1 MKKLIAILLG
11 VFMLGAFASCDRMIS
26 PDKLPAQAKQ
36 FVAANFNGV
45 NVLSVQR
52 DGLGYDVILN
62 NGTSLEFSHS
72 GQWTKVDC
80 GLNPLPAG
88 VLPANIAQYV
98 SANFPVN
105 YATKIKYD
113 DRCYEVDMNNDLE
126 LRFDKNGNYI
136 GLDD

>member
-1 MKKLIAILLG
+1 MKKIIAILMG

-52 DGLGYDVILN
+52 DGLGYDVILHD
-62 NGTSLEFSHS
+62 GTSLEFRHN

-80 GLNPLPAG
+80 GLNPLPVG

-98 SANFPVN
+98 SANFPTN

-113 DRCYEVDMNNDLE
+113 DRRYEVDMNNNLE
-126 LRFDKNGNYI
+126 LRFDKNGMFI
-136 GLDD
+136 GADD

>member
-1 MKKLIAILLG
+1 MKKIIAILMG
-11 VFMLGAFASCDRMIS
+11 VFMLGTFASCDRMIS

-52 DGLGYDVILN
+52 DGLGYDVILHD
-62 NGTSLEFSHS
+62 GTSLEFSHN

-80 GLNPLPAG
+80 GLNPLPVG
-88 VLPANIAQYV
+88 VFPANIAQYV
-98 SANFPVN
+98 SANFPAN

-113 DRCYEVDMNNDLE
+113 DRRYEVDMNNNLE
-126 LRFDKNGNYI
+126 LRFDKNGMFI
-136 GLDD
+136 GADD

>member
-1 MKKLIAILLG
+1 MKKIIAILMG
-11 VFMLGAFASCDRMIS
+11 VFMLGTFASCDRMIS

-52 DGLGYDVILN
+52 DGLGYDVILHD
-62 NGTSLEFSHS
+62 GTSLEFSHN

-80 GLNPLPAG
+80 GLNPLPVG

-98 SANFPVN
+98 SANFPAN

-113 DRCYEVDMNNDLE
+113 DRRYEVDMNNNLE

-136 GLDD
+136 GIDD

>member
-1 MKKLIAILLG
+1 MKKIIAILMG

-52 DGLGYDVILN
+52 DGLGYDVILHD
-62 NGTSLEFSHS
+62 GTSLEFSHN

-80 GLNPLPAG
+80 GLNPLPVG

-98 SANFPVN
+98 SANFPAN

-113 DRCYEVDMNNDLE
+113 DRRYEVDMNNNLE

-136 GLDD
+136 GIDD

>member
-1 MKKLIAILLG
+1 MKKIIAILMG

-52 DGLGYDVILN
+52 DGLGYDVILHD
-62 NGTSLEFSHS
+62 GTSLEFRHN

-80 GLNPLPAG
+80 GLNPLPVG

-98 SANFPVN
+98 SANFPAN
-105 YATKIKYD
+105 YATKINYD
-113 DRCYEVDMNNDLE
+113 DRRYEVDMNNNLE

-136 GLDD
+136 GIDD

>member
-1 MKKLIAILLG
+1 MKKIIAILMG

-52 DGLGYDVILN
+52 DGLGYDVILHD
-62 NGTSLEFSHS
+62 GTSLEFSHS

-88 VLPANIAQYV
+88 VLPTNIAQYV
-98 SANFPVN
+98 SANFPAN

-113 DRCYEVDMNNDLE
+113 DRRYEVDMNNDLE